1 MNKFIA
7 CILVGSSILISSC
20 SKSAEK
26 LENVT
31 AVSTSNPSPE
41 GLPALAVIQEQA
53 KNGDSQAQ
61 YNLGLMYK
69 KGVNGVN
76 IDLEKAIYW
85 YKKAIEQGDDDAK
98 YNLAIIYA
106 TEGTEFSNPTLAFKL
121 LSDLSQSGHKE
132 AINYLGILYRNGIGV
147 KKDYNKAFNL
157 FEKAVSLNVSGSKFN
172 LGNMYFN
179 GYGTEVDYK
188 KAAYWFDQAV
198 RYEQDAYAA
207 EMLGGMFYEG
217 RGVEKNINKSLEFY
231 QIAADQG
238 DKDAAKNIEII
249 KKECGC

>member
-1 MNKFIA
+1 MKIFLSIFIFSTLT
-7 CILVGSSILISSC
+7 LVGCVSSNIKVKSSNSEL
-20 SKSAEK
+20 SKYQKDAE
-26 LENVT
+26 
-31 AVSTSNPSPE
+31 
-41 GLPALAVIQEQA
+41 
-53 KNGDSQAQ
+53 NGDPVAQ

-85 YKKAIEQGDDDAK
+85 YKKAIEQGDDAK

-106 TEGTEFSNPTLAFKL
+106 SEGTEFSNPTLAFKL

-147 KKDYNKAFNL
+147 KKDYNKALNL